1 MMEHSYKL
9 ILDSGMHTLGELRII
24 RTAKFNYMAGEKV
37 KIEQLGW
44 VIKHDN
50 PYLLMWHFLILL
62 RFHDIPGGH
71 FLFQSKNVFDTV
83 DGRNRIILH
92 HPGM

>member
-1 MMEHSYKL
+1 MAVNSKKHGEVGIMFKMIRTIFGKTAHYGMMEHSYKL

-50 PYLLMWHFLILL
+50 PYLLM
-62 RFHDIPGGH
+62 
-71 FLFQSKNVFDTV
+71 
-83 DGRNRIILH
+83 
-92 HPGM
+92 